1 MDPDYRSLGIVLLG
15 NLNNSEPTKE
25 QLNSL
30 RLLIDK
36 KGGEYHIPKIGIM
49 GHKDV
54 NKIVVEP
61 SGLTLTSSRKKL
73 VPD

>member
-36 KGGEYHIPKIGIM
+36 KGGNIIFQ
-49 GHKDV
+49 
-54 NKIVVEP
+54 
-61 SGLTLTSSRKKL
+61 KL
-73 VPD
+73 VLWGIKMSIKL